1 MHVAEFQD
9 ELKKAVSARGNR
21 HSYSDDFDD
30 DEGGDDD
37 DDDGRFYSA
46 MLIKNMFTVL
56 YYTTGILRATDLTL
70 NQFAYFLSNVCNS
83 VFLIVLY
90 LYI

>member
-30 DEGGDDD
+30 DDGKDDDDDD
-37 DDDGRFYSA
+37 DDDGRFYNA
-46 MLIKNMFTVL
+46 MLI
-56 YYTTGILRATDLTL
+56 
-70 NQFAYFLSNVCNS
+70 
-83 VFLIVLY
+83 
-90 LYI
+90 